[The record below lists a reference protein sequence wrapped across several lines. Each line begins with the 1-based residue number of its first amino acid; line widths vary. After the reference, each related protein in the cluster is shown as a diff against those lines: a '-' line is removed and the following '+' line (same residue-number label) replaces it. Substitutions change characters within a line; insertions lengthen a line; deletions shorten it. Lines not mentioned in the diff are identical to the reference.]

1 MMKHKIVLM
10 LALLCA
16 IAQGTWAQTSWEEV
30 YQKTGTTSDK
40 WTAINAGST
49 TGQTLGSAGS
59 TTYCYAGGDLR
70 FTNSNAGGSGLT
82 IQGTVYLYVPQG
94 VTLTCIG
101 ANANGQT
108 GAGAGIE
115 LAAGNTLYL
124 FGGGTVN
131 AMGGNAANGGN
142 GGNGNDAFLDSD
154 KTILGGS
161 GGNGG
166 HGGGGAGA
174 GIGTRGGT
182 GGSGGGGGQRTGS
195 SGDEKTQHGVDGSA
209 GSTGGTADNMGS
221 FYEILSSVTLVATG
235 GSAGSNGTGGDRGLT
250 ASQHPGSDVYMAS
263 GGGGG
268 GAGGFG
274 GAASNIGTGGPGG
287 GGGGGGAAGNVAWVV
302 YSGTANGYYHAG
314 AKGGKGGIN
323 GDSTSAPE
331 GTSIELTNPKYAD
344 IQGGGLRPSA
354 SDYTDDAGWEK
365 GNAWHDGGS
374 GGAAG
379 NESVA
384 LLPIHGAGSQGDP
397 YIIDDASQLAQIA
410 SKVNSGETDYLG
422 KHFSLTRD
430 LDLSGQNWMPI
441 GTNNHPFKG
450 NFNGNNHIISN
461 LTVNNPSGDFNG
473 LFGYVEGLIRDLDD
487 DYPGSDY
494 IRNFVVKNAN
504 VTGHDYTGGV
514 AGRVHG
520 QLWFENVI
528 LDGATVQGANF
539 TSGFIGSAEGDYEQ
553 SGVISNYSELHLK
566 NCLFLNGS
574 VTENTGHEEYD
585 WVLQGRAS
593 YAMFGNI
600 QRYALFSNCYFNNII
615 YNGATAQEDYYNI
628 QGYPVTFDV
637 PSGVNCD
644 INTSSAAFYDNAYYY
659 ANKGTVNFNLSYK
672 DLGRKVTSVKIN
684 GVEAGTALG
693 QYSFTIDVSQTQS
706 YAVTIES
713 ATTGSTGSGD
723 SAADPILI
731 TSTEVWDLFAE
742 NVNKGINYSGKYLKL
757 GADISV
763 STMVGTSVNK
773 FSGTFDGNRD
783 HYTLTFTK
791 GSPESPFNEE
801 YCAPFRFANN
811 ATFKNLKVA
820 GDIYTSQKY
829 ATGIVG
835 WCNGT
840 INITNCRVGIVIH
853 SSKEGDGTHG
863 GLVAMPQSIQM
874 YGFTTTSAVNI
885 ADCVFDGRF
894 FTTNGTTSCAGFVGW
909 HNSQRVVITNSI
921 FAPNPA
927 IAAGEGETSINDGA
941 TFIRGGGAGTGCYY
955 TVAMGDAQG
964 TQAYAA
970 APDGIISKQQTLVDG
985 NSYYLPCTVT
995 TPRKYYRYTGE
1006 EISVII
1012 PAVSAPYGATLTEGT
1027 DYTYAIN
1034 PNPVMEKGEYT
1045 VTLTGQG
1052 TCTGVWSFTFTV
1064 LDLLPVT
1071 SETTVLEENLTYK
1084 VNEDVTIAS
1093 RITVKGKVIL
1103 ILGEGTTLTAPKG
1116 IELSSSNNADLT
1128 IEGPGALTIDNSDYW
1143 KAGIG
1148 AYSVGTLTINGGV
1161 INVKGGRRAAGIGG
1175 DSNNSNGGVITIN
1188 GGVVNATGGEVAA
1201 GIGGGSDG
1209 ENGNYGVCG
1218 AITINGGQVTATGNQ
1233 APGIGP
1239 GFEYSEETGNH
1250 YYNSGTLTLGWSSP
1264 SDFVYN
1270 NGLKNNGGSTL
1281 ESITF
1286 AEGKKFVIEG
1296 TAIMATAS
1304 NIGGKK
1310 IVPFN
1315 MPTFSGAG
1323 TEEEPYLI
1331 RNADEWFALCVDV
1344 SGGNSYSG
1352 KFLKLTDDISVT
1364 HKMGIVSGGTQQNA
1378 FSGTFDGDEH
1388 TITATISDNDN
1399 PGTALFCY
1407 INGATIKN
1415 LTVAGTISSNQS
1427 HTSGLVGFAAGT
1439 NRIEGCTVIA
1449 TLNIGKDYAG
1459 GIIGHGLT
1467 SSTTI
1472 SSCVFAGTVVGNGGS
1487 RSNIGGIWGWS
1498 DSAAPVLVNCLEKGT
1513 YTSITSMH
1521 PMGLL
1526 AGSGT
1531 VTDCYYVTPQIGSPR
1546 NASSKGGATRLYNI
1560 SANEIREKAVTI
1572 NGISAYHQ
1580 NVCTVTGIDA
1590 SYDLSSGNISITPIV
1605 TAPNGSRE
1613 LHLSDDYTAA
1623 LNGTAVTSLPIVI
1636 DTKGEKTLVI
1646 TGMGSYGGSMSI
1658 TFQVT
1663 GSYKIDVTLRDGD
1676 TYTKTE
1682 DTETLSATYLKTL
1695 GEERVGK
1702 YQAWFLPFDYTIT
1715 AADTQKFTFY
1725 KINMVAN
1732 SPDASQEATDAIW
1745 MFVKP
1750 MQAGD
1755 VLHANM
1761 PYVYK
1766 PKEAVTDYAFTT
1778 TNVVLKAKN
1787 TGMLATMQTME
1798 DTYTL
1803 YGTYEPTTATAQDPF
1818 YYMNINGELS
1828 LGNNG
1833 TVSVGAFRWIM
1844 RVEGKSGAAYAK
1856 RIIIFDGETTGIET
1870 LAPTG
1875 RVGEGPWYTIDGRK
1889 LDGKPSRAGVYIYK
1903 GVKVAIK

>member
-166 HGGGGAGA
+166 H
-174 GIGTRGGT
+174 
-182 GGSGGGGGQRTGS
+182 
-195 SGDEKTQHGVDGSA
+195 
-209 GSTGGTADNMGS
+209 
-221 FYEILSSVTLVATG
+221 
-235 GSAGSNGTGGDRGLT
+235 
-250 ASQHPGSDVYMAS
+250 
-263 GGGGG
+263 
-268 GAGGFG
+268 
-274 GAASNIGTGGPGG
+274 GG

-909 HNSQRVVITNSI
+909 QNSQRVVITNSI

-1331 RNADEWFALCVDV
+1331 RNADEWVALCVDV

-1352 KFLKLTDDISVT
+1352 KFVKLTDDISVT
-1364 HKMGIVSGGTQQNA
+1364 HKMGVVSGGTQQNA